1 MKLKFVKLSFSEL
14 NKSNEVRSFIKQHGS
29 IFQQIEFLEAVGD
42 NTSTSVATDNDEV
55 VGVLTLVSTKKS
67 GFRASFIPSYCHIYG
82 PILKRGLINTHEVL
96 VGLIGLHKGYPLI
109 ELKAFLGDQDIVAF
123 KSLGATIKATQTHIY
138 EHNGSLDENSL
149 HSSKRRYLKKLL
161 IELSKGHI
169 KVNESESCK
178 EQLLWLQEQTSKKSG
193 FKVNISKLKNILQ
206 TLTNENS
213 YSIVVTTQEGKPLS
227 GAFCPFDSTYAY
239 HLINASVSHEDN
251 LLNRSNILTTYLAI
265 KKAMELGLSFD
276 FEGSNVPG
284 VARYYRNMGG
294 APKLLYR
301 IQIPRSFLG
310 RLAFGLQQMM

>member
-1 MKLKFVKLSFSEL
+1 MKLKLVKLSSSEL
-14 NKSNEVRSFIKQHGS
+14 NNSNEIQLFIKQNGS
-29 IFQQIEFLEAVGD
+29 IFQQIEFLGAVGD
-42 NTSTSVATDNDEV
+42 NTLTSVASYNDEV
-55 VGVLTLVSTKKS
+55 VGVLSLVTTKKS
-67 GFRASFIPSYCHIYG
+67 GFRASFIPSYCHVYG
-82 PILKRGLINTHEVL
+82 PILKRGLTNTHDVL
-96 VGLIGLHKGYPLI
+96 VGLIDLYKDYPLI
-109 ELKAFLGDQDIVAF
+109 ELKAFLGDQDIIAF
-123 KSLGATIKATQTHIY
+123 KALGATIKATQTHVCEY
-138 EHNGSLDENSL
+138 DGSFNENSL

-161 IELSKGHI
+161 NELSKGRI
-169 KVNESESCK
+169 KVNESENCK

-193 FKVNISKLKNILQ
+193 FKSNIIKLKNILQ

-239 HLINASVSHEDN
+239 HLINASVSHEDS

-284 VARYYRNMGG
+284 VARYYRDMGG